1 MSAVTID
8 RSVVRPTATP
18 VPASW
23 LSQSVSMTGRH
34 LRQFARQP
42 FFIAVTLMQPVVWLV
57 LFGGLFQKVVDIP
70 GFDAGDS
77 YLSYLTPGVVVMTA
91 LFSAAWSGMGIVE
104 DLDLGV
110 LDRFLVTPAR
120 RGAMLNGRL
129 VQQSL
134 MVLIQS
140 VIMVVLAV
148 VLGAR
153 FDGGI
158 RGVLV
163 LLLVSVLLALVIAS
177 FSHALALLLR
187 TRESVIGVSQFIM
200 LPATFLSGAFLPL
213 DLAPAW
219 IATIAKINPVNW
231 ATTAGSN
238 ALSATPDWSVIGVR
252 LGGLAVLAIALGCWA
267 TRAFR
272 SYQAS
277 I

>member
-1 MSAVTID
+1 MSAVAID
-8 RSVVRPTATP
+8 PPVAATTP
-18 VPASW
+18 PSTSW
-23 LSQSVSMTGRH
+23 FGQSVHLTGRH

-42 FFIAVTLMQPVVWLV
+42 FFVAVTLMQPIVWLV
-57 LFGGLFQKVVDIP
+57 LFGGLFQKVVEIP

-91 LFSAAWSGMGIVE
+91 LFSAAWSGMGLVE

-110 LDRFLVTPAR
+110 LDRLLVTPAR
-120 RGAMLNGRL
+120 RSAMLNGRL

-153 FDGGI
+153 FDGG
-158 RGVLV
+158 VLGIGV
-163 LLLVSVLLALVIAS
+163 LLLTAVLLALVIAS

-187 TRESVIGVSQFIM
+187 TRESMIGVSQFIM
-200 LPATFLSGAFLPL
+200 LPATFLSGAFMPL

-219 IATIAKINPVNW
+219 IATIARFNPVNW
-231 ATTAGSN
+231 ATTAAGN
-238 ALSATPDWSVIGVR
+238 ALSADPDWSMVGVR
-252 LGGLAVLAIALGCWA
+252 LGGLALLALALGAWA
-267 TRAFR
+267 VGAFR
-272 SYQAS
+272 SYQRS